1 MLNKKCDILIND
13 NLQKKKKRNRNRNV
27 SISKDK

>member
-13 NLQKKKKRNRNRNV
+13 NLQKKKRNRNRNV

>member
-13 NLQKKKKRNRNRNV
+13 NFQKKRNRNRNV